1 MESEWKPN
9 VLVIGPGGMKGFKY
23 LGAIWALEDAGYL
36 DELEIIAGVS
46 VGSFISTLWLAGYK
60 MNEIFHIAVDS
71 GIFHGVDSIDITRVI
86 TNQGAVDPRNLI
98 DLVSS
103 KLVQKY
109 GFVPTMEKFYM
120 LTGIKL
126 EIFGSDLYHVDE
138 DIYTYETTP
147 ELSVVQ
153 ACMYSAGIPLIFER
167 QYRDGC
173 SVVDGG
179 FSNPY
184 PVDHYDSGSNRVLG
198 IALETQFD
206 SDPSDIFTYVYR
218 CMNQPVTMLRRKII
232 KCSSDRCRHILLY
245 SKQTDITGLTMDL
258 DTKKEML
265 VQGWTSTETTINR
278 WRAGIK
284 SIEIP
289 AQGEIPVVPE
299 DEVFKELSVLP
310 ENPLNIKVEKLDEKS
325 GTTDDDKYVYIKI
338 TEETANRLGL
348 H

>member
-1 MESEWKPN
+1 MDSEWKPN

-23 LGAIWALEDAGYL
+23 LGAMWALQDAGYL
-36 DELEIIAGVS
+36 DELETIAGVS
-46 VGSFISTLWLAGYK
+46 VGSLISTLWLAGYNMK
-60 MNEIFHIAVDS
+60 EIFHIADSS
-71 GIFHGVDSIDITRVI
+71 GIFHGVDSIDIARVI
-86 TNQGAVDPRNLI
+86 TNQGAVDPKNLI

-138 DIYTYETTP
+138 DVYTYETTP

-167 QYRDGC
+167 QYRDGR
-173 SVVDGG
+173 SIVDGG

-184 PVDHYDSGSNRVLG
+184 PVDRYDSGSNRVLG

-245 SKQTDITGLTMDL
+245 SKQTDITGLSMDFEV
-258 DTKKEML
+258 KKKML
-265 VQGWTSTETTINR
+265 IQGWTSTEIIINR

-299 DEVFKELSVLP
+299 DEVFEELSTLP
-310 ENPLNIKVEKLDEKS
+310 KNPLNIKVEKLDE
-325 GTTDDDKYVYIKI
+325 TTKTDDDDKYIYIKI
-338 TEETANRLGL
+338 TEETADRLGL
-348 H
+348 M